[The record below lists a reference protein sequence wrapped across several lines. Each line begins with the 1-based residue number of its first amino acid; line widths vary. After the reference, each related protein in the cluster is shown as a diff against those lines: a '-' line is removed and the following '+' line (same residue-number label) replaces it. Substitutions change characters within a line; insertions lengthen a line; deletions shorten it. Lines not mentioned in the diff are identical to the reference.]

1 MLSLTLEL
9 ERDQSAPARARTMVR
24 GLRPLLGTERTE
36 DATLLVSEL
45 VTNAIRHAGR
55 SPDDEIRLEARYRDG
70 SVRVAVHDGGPG
82 FDPYTAPR
90 RHNGGHGLILVDRLA
105 DDWGV
110 EPGVVWAT
118 LTWG

>member
-1 MLSLTLEL
+1 MSLRLTLPVAPRSVPIARHAVANL
-9 ERDQSAPARARTMVR
+9 DGLPAGRERDLQ
-24 GLRPLLGTERTE
+24 LI
-36 DATLLVSEL
+36 VSEL
-45 VTNAIRHAGR
+45 VTNAIRHAGKG
-55 SPDDEIRLEARYRDG
+55 PKDQIRLEARYREG

-110 EPGVVWAT
+110 EPGGVWAT
-118 LTWG
+118 LTWT

>member
-1 MLSLTLEL
+1 MRLRLTL
-9 ERDQSAPARARTMVR
+9 PATPRSVPIARHAVANLNGLPPGRARDLQLV
-24 GLRPLLGTERTE
+24 
-36 DATLLVSEL
+36 VSEL

-55 SPDDEIRLEARYRDG
+55 TVDDEISMEARYSEG
-70 SVRVAVHDGGPG
+70 SVRVVVRDGGEG

-118 LTWG
+118 LTWT